1 MVHRDSAHILV
12 VAGPKGGCGKT
23 TFATSLARGL
33 ASCNKKC
40 LLVEM
45 SSAMRSAAMALNI
58 PAEALY
64 ADDGRAV
71 SEAGAQEEGGK
82 QGAILATPYE
92 RLDYTTAASNADEH
106 DIATWKAAQYDHIIV
121 DLPPG
126 MSCENL
132 IFAADMVFLLAIPE
146 PDSIY
151 ACSAWLR
158 HILEIR
164 LREAGFEAYLT
175 PNWSYNDLLEA
186 LPEDRVADLEHAV
199 MARRVCFV
207 LNARREGSEE
217 HQSDALC
224 HAWGRYFGADVRWMG
239 SLRFEERRWFYARR
253 CTNDDPLLQED
264 SIQSE
269 VAQIA
274 ARVLAPNFE
283 KRRCLGSLHAIRHA
297 SEFLTIA
304 PDEEPRHAYR
314 RLYEGYRRDNGI
326 VSWAIPADVIRTT
339 MTQLD
344 AAWQHIHNESSGI
357 PLDQPHPVSQPATPR
372 VSRRLAG
379 SFSVVA
385 GYEPAQSDLN
395 AGTWLRTHRE
405 NMGMTIAMLAVKTR
419 ISTRILEQIER
430 RELASFSPTH
440 LQAYLF
446 EIAKALSLPL
456 DEVRAKFGFKS

>member
-1 MVHRDSAHILV
+1 MHRDSARILAI
-12 VAGPKGGCGKT
+12 AGPKGGCGKT

-40 LLVEM
+40 LLVEL

-58 PAEALY
+58 APEAFVSE
-64 ADDGRAV
+64 DGRAF
-71 SEAGAQEEGGK
+71 ADFLQEDESK
-82 QGAILATPYE
+82 PNLKTMATPYE
-92 RLDYTTAASNADEH
+92 RLDYAMVSQDSLENEITAWNAAS
-106 DIATWKAAQYDHIIV
+106 YDYVIV

-126 MSCENL
+126 VSCTEL
-132 IFAADMVFLLAIPE
+132 ILTADMVFLLAIPE

-151 ACSAWLR
+151 ACTAWLR
-158 HILEIR
+158 QILEIR
-164 LREAGFEAYLT
+164 LRDAGFEASLT
-175 PNWSYNDLLEA
+175 PNWCYQDVFQA
-186 LPEDRVADLEHAV
+186 LSEDRMADFDHAI
-199 MARRVCFV
+199 MARRVFFV
-207 LNARREGSEE
+207 LNARREGSED

-224 HAWGRYFGADVRWMG
+224 HAWGRYLGADVRFMG

-253 CTNDDPLLQED
+253 CSTDDPLLQED

-274 ARVLAPNFE
+274 AHVMAPNDE
-283 KRRCLGSLHAIRHA
+283 KRHCLGSLHAIRH
-297 SEFLTIA
+297 STEFLTVA

-339 MTQLD
+339 ITQLD

-357 PLDQPHPVSQPATPR
+357 PLEPQHPASQPATPR
-372 VSRRLAG
+372 VTRRLAG
-379 SFSVVA
+379 SFSVVS
-385 GYEPAQSDLN
+385 GYVPSQSDLN
-395 AGTWLRTHRE
+395 AGTWLRVCRE
-405 NMGMTIAMLAVKTR
+405 NMGMTVAMLAVKTR

-430 RELASFSPTH
+430 RELESFSPTH